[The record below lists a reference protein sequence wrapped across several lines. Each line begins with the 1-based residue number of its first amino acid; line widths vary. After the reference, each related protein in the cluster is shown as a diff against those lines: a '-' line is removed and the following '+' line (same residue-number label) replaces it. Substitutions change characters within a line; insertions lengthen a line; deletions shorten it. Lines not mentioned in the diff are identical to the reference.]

1 MNKRHWVLVGG
12 LLLLV
17 VVLALAGWWRFG
29 RALPV
34 TTVTLAEGPVTVR
47 VVGPGTVQAR
57 VPITLAARLTATVTA
72 VQADVGDAVRA
83 GQLLVTLDARELAA
97 RRSAVASQRQTQQR
111 NLEAAEAALRK
122 AAADLALA
130 RSRQQRDAELQQQGF
145 VSAAGMDTSAAALQA
160 AEAAEQGA
168 RATVAARRA
177 EQVTTA
183 HELEVA
189 QTTESYTRIAAP
201 RDAVVVQRLV
211 EPGSTVVPGSPLL
224 KLVDPGTVWV
234 AMRVDEAQLAR
245 VQPGQ
250 PATIRL
256 RSGAVLGGRVERIA
270 RQSDAATREIDVHV
284 AFDAVPPDFA
294 IDQEA
299 EVSLDTGEQRGL
311 RLPVTALLRDREGRT
326 GVLVVRD
333 GRTRFVPVRTGVS
346 DGQTVLVDAGA
357 RAGDRADRAEGAA
370 GLAAGAVVVAPAA
383 GVREGLRVQPQP
395 AAR

>member
-1 MNKRHWVLVGG
+1 MTRNRWMGVAV
-12 LLLLV
+12 LLV
-17 VVLALAGWWRFG
+17 LAAALALATWWRFG
-29 RALPV
+29 RAVSVP
-34 TTVTLAEGPVTVR
+34 TVTLAEGAVTVR

-72 VQADVGDAVRA
+72 VQADVGDHVRA
-83 GQLLVTLDARELAA
+83 GQLLVTLDDRELAA
-97 RRSAVASQRQTQQR
+97 RRSAVASQRQTQQS
-111 NLEAAEAALRK
+111 NLQAAEAAQRK
-122 AAADLALA
+122 AVAELALA

-145 VSAAGMDTSAAALQA
+145 VSAAGMETSTAALQA

-168 RATVAARRA
+168 RAAVAARQA
-177 EQVTTA
+177 ERVTTA
-183 HELEVA
+183 HELQAAEA
-189 QTTESYTRIAAP
+189 TQSYTRIVAP

-211 EPGSTVVPGSPLL
+211 EPGSTVVPGAPLL
-224 KLVDPGTVWV
+224 KLVDPATIWV

-256 RSGAVLGGRVERIA
+256 RSGAVLDGRVERIA

-284 AFDAVPPDFA
+284 AFDTVPPDVA

-299 EVSLDTGEQRGL
+299 EVSLDTGEVRGL
-311 RLPVTALLRDREGRT
+311 RLPVAALVRDREGRA

-346 DGQTVLVDAGA
+346 DGQSVLLAEATDDTG
-357 RAGDRADRAEGAA
+357 GAEGAA